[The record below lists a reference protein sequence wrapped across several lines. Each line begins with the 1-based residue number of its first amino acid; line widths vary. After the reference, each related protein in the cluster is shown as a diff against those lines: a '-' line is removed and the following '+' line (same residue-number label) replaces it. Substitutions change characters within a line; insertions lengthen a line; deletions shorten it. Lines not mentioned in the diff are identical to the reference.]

1 MKVLRK
7 LLLLVLVILGS
18 IFLTS
23 CKAKTNIE
31 GKPFV
36 DGDFEFSLLE
46 NSDELTIIG
55 LSEEGKTKE
64 TLVLPTIVQGK
75 KVTTLGYEYYNPLYP
90 TRELR
95 IDFSG
100 ASFKN
105 FYVHSLIEKC
115 DIAIGSKID
124 CSVSQANFFYPSFL
138 HDGAR
143 GICCS
148 KPNQGYTTEKAKK
161 DLLNKNQYAV
171 WPKCYKSVNVLYFM
185 NDDTDEVFFVDDCD
199 GTKVNVIPPNPYRDG
214 YEFKGWYK
222 EKECINLFDFENELI
237 PEKEY
242 DEKGNY
248 ILKETNIYAKW
259 EVLK

>member
-1 MKVLRK
+1 MEVLRK
-7 LLLLVLVILGS
+7 LLLLVFVILGS

-64 TLVLPTIVQGK
+64 TLVLPTMVNGK

-95 IDFSG
+95 IDFSE

-115 DIAIGSKID
+115 ELNVGSKIYNS
-124 CSVSQANFFYPSFL
+124 SVAKFYYPSFL
-138 HDGAR
+138 KPLAR
-143 GICCS
+143 GIFCDETD
-148 KPNQGYTTEKAKK
+148 QGYTTEKAKE

-171 WPKCYKSVNVLYFM
+171 WPKCYKSANVIYFM
-185 NDDTDEVFFVDDCD
+185 NDDTDEAFFVDDCD

-222 EKECINLFDFENELI
+222 EKECINSFDFENEII

-248 ILKETNIYAKW
+248 VLKETNIYAKW

>member
-1 MKVLRK
+1 MKLLRK
-7 LLLLVLVILGS
+7 VLLLVLFVLTS
-18 IFLTS
+18 ICISS
-23 CKAKTNIE
+23 CKAKTSIE
-31 GKPFV
+31 DKTFIE
-36 DGDFEFSLLE
+36 GDFEFALLRDK
-46 NSDELTIIG
+46 DELTIVG
-55 LSEEGKTKE
+55 LSDDGKDKE
-64 TLVLPTIVQGK
+64 TLVLPTIVDGK

-115 DIAIGSKID
+115 ESKVGNEIT
-124 CSVSQANFFYPSFL
+124 CKVYKANFYYPNFL
-138 HDGAR
+138 KRLAR
-143 GICCS
+143 GILCDELD
-148 KPNQGYTTEKAKK
+148 QGYITEKAKK
-161 DLLNKNQYAV
+161 EAFEEDPNDFLSRI
-171 WPKCYKSVNVLYFM
+171 YKSANVIYYM